1 MGQHL
6 LSYQQQQQQAEMV
19 GSDMVM
25 YGREP
30 QLPQQMQGKIVVAGE
45 ASQMLYGQHSPPPPT
60 QQQQQQML
68 QRTEGSQHVY
78 DSPPPPYC
86 QPYPV
91 TQGATASPSIP
102 HYSMI
107 TSPAVLPSYQS
118 PIYTHQQPALQL
130 NQQLSPYS
138 TQQGT

>member
-6 LSYQQQQQQAEMV
+6 LSYPQQQQQQAEMV
-19 GSDMVM
+19 GGDMVM

-45 ASQMLYGQHSPPPPT
+45 APQMMYGQHSPPPT
-60 QQQQQQML
+60 QQQQQML
-68 QRTEGSQHVY
+68 QGTEGSQHVY

-86 QPYPV
+86 QAYPV
-91 TQGATASPSIP
+91 SQGATASPSLP

-107 TSPAVLPSYQS
+107 TSPAALPSYQP
-118 PIYTHQQPALQL
+118 PIYTHQQPALHL